1 MFFCL
6 FVCLLYVHLFVSS
19 AGKKLRKVEK
29 NDAVKQREY
38 GSDVASILSRRIHIE
53 VSDTDSDSEGSE
65 SSDGDWDD

>member
-1 MFFCL
+1 MPSL
-6 FVCLLYVHLFVSS
+6 SS
-19 AGKKLRKVEK
+19 VPPGKKLRKVEK

-53 VSDTDSDSEGSE
+53 LSDTDSDSEGSD

>member
-1 MFFCL
+1 M
-6 FVCLLYVHLFVSS
+6 
-19 AGKKLRKVEK
+19 EK